1 MNGLII
7 GAGALAAI
15 ILIGHATV
23 GRREYF
29 LPMKAADFDPYARR
43 VMEFVWHMST
53 VSIALMCLALL
64 GVGFGY
70 APVGGELLVLFAT
83 AHFVAWGLVHLLL
96 GLTSGLPRAPMR
108 MFQWVLFLCVAIT
121 AWFGVTMS

>member
-64 GVGFGY
+64 GVGFGL
-70 APVGGELLVLFAT
+70 AAAGGELLVLFAT

-108 MFQWVLFLCVAIT
+108 MFQWILFLCVAVT
-121 AWFGVTMS
+121 AWFGLTMD